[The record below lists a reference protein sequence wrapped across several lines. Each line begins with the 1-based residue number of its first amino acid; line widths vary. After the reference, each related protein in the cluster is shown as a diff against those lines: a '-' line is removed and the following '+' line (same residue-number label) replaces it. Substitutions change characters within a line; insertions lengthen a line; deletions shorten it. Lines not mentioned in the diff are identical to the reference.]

1 MRSDNATMLVCKQVR
16 FSGRVQGV
24 GFRQTAKTLAGDY
37 AVVGY
42 VRNLPQGDVEMVM
55 QGEEQVVQAFLQA
68 VSERMERYIR
78 QQVEHDQPVAQ
89 YGEFEIR
96 S

>member
-1 MRSDNATMLVCKQVR
+1 MLVCKQVR

-24 GFRQTAKTLAGDY
+24 GFRQTAKTIASGF

-42 VRNLPQGDVEMVM
+42 VRNLPQGDVDMQV
-55 QGEEQVVQAFLQA
+55 QGEEETVQAFLQA
-68 VSERMERYIR
+68 VSQRMERFIR
-78 QQVEHDQPVAQ
+78 QKVEHDQPVGPF
-89 YGEFEIR
+89 GEFEIR